1 MKKNILLLV
10 VSVFMMLA
18 AQAQKVQVLYF
29 KANLACCAAKACA
42 NLEGQVKSVVEK
54 NFKAADVAFK
64 AVMLSDSGNVAL
76 VNQYNAKSQTVVIV
90 QNKKKKAVSKD
101 VSELVKDFTRTK
113 DEAVFEK
120 EMIAA
125 IKELLK

>member
-1 MKKNILLLV
+1 MALI
-10 VSVFMMLA
+10 SVFIA
-18 AQAQKVQVLYF
+18 VASQAQKVHVLYF

-54 NFKAADVAFK
+54 NFKSTDVAFK
-64 AVMLSDSGNVAL
+64 TVMLSDSANTAL
-76 VNQYNAKSQTVVIV
+76 VNKYNAKSQTVVIL
-90 QNKKKKAVSKD
+90 QNKKKNAQSKD
-101 VSELVKDFTRTK
+101 VSELVKEFSRSK